1 MEHEQLSVNELDV
14 EQRARAEARRMR
26 EFMTHLGSFVA
37 VGLFFLI
44 LNLVTNPHS
53 LWFFWPMLPWSVGL
67 VIHGWKVFWND
78 RLFGDSWEERRVQ
91 TRLGRDQAP
100 APTLKRATSAPATP
114 EIGEIMQQGTTLVD
128 AMRANARQIPKPA
141 VRQQALALCAS
152 ADRVL
157 SAIGENPDEATIARD
172 FLDRYLAPANKI
184 VDDYARLATRNVASA
199 QPTLAQVEEHD
210 LPQLTAKFDELY
222 DRLHRGSLID
232 LQAAREMLSLDIPG
246 WDEDASQSTL
256 NSALPRASTDPPAP
270 R

>member
-1 MEHEQLSVNELDV
+1 MAEEQATI
-14 EQRARAEARRMR
+14 EQRARAEAKRMR

-44 LNLVTNPHS
+44 LNLVTDPHS
-53 LWFFWPMLPWSVGL
+53 LWFFWPMLPWAVGL

-78 RLFGDSWEERRVQ
+78 RLFGDAWEERRVQ
-91 TRLGRDQAP
+91 TRLGREQAP
-100 APTLKRATSAPATP
+100 APTLKPATSSATAP
-114 EIGEIMQQGTTLVD
+114 EVGEITKRGTALID

-152 ADRVL
+152 ADHVL
-157 SAIGENPDEATIARD
+157 SAIDENPDEVTLARD

-184 VDDYARLATRNVASA
+184 VGDYVRLATRHVASA
-199 QPTLAQVEEHD
+199 APTLSQVEEHD
-210 LPQLTAKFDELY
+210 LPQLNAKFDELY

-246 WDEDASQSTL
+246 WRDEGD
-256 NSALPRASTDPPAP
+256 SAPASTARPQAAP
-270 R
+270 RPSATH